1 MKKMIQ
7 LGCFSLLLSCGGS
20 QTLNVLV
27 NVTGQGVVES
37 NPIQTDDV
45 TYIINVGIDEDSGDP
60 LADGTAKVEKDGTVT
75 LTATP
80 NEGSVFIGWTSTDE
94 DFACT
99 TGVTCSFIVK
109 EDTTISA
116 AFATP

>member
-1 MKKMIQ
+1 MKKMIL
-7 LGCFSLLLSCGGS
+7 LGCFSLLFSCGGS

-45 TYIINVGIDEDSGDP
+45 TYIIHVGIDEDSGDP

-75 LTATP
+75 LTASP
-80 NEGSVFIGWTSTDE
+80 NTGSTFVGWSSENE
-94 DFACT
+94 DFSCT
-99 TGVTCSFIVK
+99 TGATCSFIVTQN
-109 EDTTISA
+109 TTISA
-116 AFATP
+116 SFAP